1 MSIGQLLAAGRFFAR
16 LPFFLRNR
24 ISLPEARAAIRARLE
39 QRAARLLDRIRGDV
53 FLDPGSAWHRLFR
66 HAGCEFGD
74 VESAVRKDG
83 VEAALDRLFRAGIY
97 LSIDEFKGRVP
108 VIRGSLRLDTGP
120 DSFRFPRA
128 SGDLTV
134 SSGGSR
140 SEGTVTFLDFRFI
153 REGASNYLLCMD
165 AWGGTEWVK
174 ALWSSPG
181 IGARFELLQMA
192 ACGDAPRAWFSPI
205 DPADPSS
212 PLALGW
218 HVRGLVAVSAIAG
231 RPLPAPVWAP
241 LTDPTPVVRFL
252 AATLRQGAIPVVLSF
267 PSPAVRVCL
276 AALEQNIDI
285 AGSRFM
291 LVGEPITRARVETIR
306 RAGCISIPRYA
317 TIETGT
323 VGYGC
328 PAGEHSDEVHLLQDR
343 YAVIQPGED
352 NGCGLPPRA
361 LLLTALGN
369 RSPFLM
375 INYAPGDQAHLH
387 RRECGCPLHKLGL
400 PLVLHDIRSYEK
412 LTGCGVTFLGTEVI
426 DILETALPDRF
437 GGAPTDYQL
446 VEEEAA
452 DGQALLVL
460 VAHPSLGP
468 VDEEDLGRFFL
479 NRLSA
484 GSVSARGMVQM
495 WRDSG
500 TLRIARRPP
509 TVSPAGKILHLHVTC
524 PAASEEKVEP

>member
-1 MSIGQLLAAGRFFAR
+1 MSIGELLATGRFFAL

-53 FLDPGSAWHRLFR
+53 FLHPGSAWHRLFR

-83 VEAALDRLFRAGIY
+83 VEAALGGLFRAGIY
-97 LSIDEFKGRVP
+97 LSIDEFKGRAP
-108 VIRGSLRLDTGP
+108 VIRGSLRLDADP
-120 DSFRFPRA
+120 ASFRSPRA

-140 SEGTVTFLDFRFI
+140 SAGTMTFLDFRFI
-153 REGASNYLLCMD
+153 RECASNHLLCLD

-174 ALWSSPG
+174 ADWESPG
-181 IGARFELLQMA
+181 FGARFRLFKMA
-192 ACGDAPRAWFSPI
+192 AFGDPPRAWFSQI

-212 PLALGW
+212 PRALGW
-218 HVRGLVAVSAIAG
+218 HVRGLGAVSAISG

-241 LTDPTPVVRFL
+241 LTDPTPVARFL
-252 AATLRQGAIPVVLSF
+252 AATLRQGDIPVVHTFTGS
-267 PSPAVRVCL
+267 AVRLCL
-276 AALEQNIDI
+276 AALERKIDI

-291 LVGEPITRARVETIR
+291 LMGEPITRARVETIG
-306 RAGCISIPRYA
+306 RAGCISIPRFG
-317 TIETGT
+317 TMETGAI
-323 VGYGC
+323 GYGC
-328 PAGEHSDEVHLLQDR
+328 PAGEQSDEVHLLQDMC
-343 YAVIQPGED
+343 AVIQPGED
-352 NGCGLPPRA
+352 NACGLPPRA
-361 LLLTALGN
+361 LLFTALSN
-369 RSPFLM
+369 HSPFLM
-375 INYAPGDQAHLH
+375 INFAPGDQAHLH

-426 DILETALPDRF
+426 DILETALPARF

-446 VEEEAA
+446 VEEEEA

-509 TVSPAGKILHLHVTC
+509 TVSRAGKILHLHVTR
-524 PAASEEKVEP
+524 PTAREQVS